1 MTNHSMKIAIIVRN
15 ETLHNCT
22 GRGCLNAFFQR
33 IDAFADYDNSVQLIS
48 FTHENGDLEKKIAAL
63 KKNAVNT
70 VHLSSCL
77 RGKSDRY
84 DELANRLS
92 LDFDVIGYTH
102 GSFEGRT
109 RPAICLKKSED

>member
-1 MTNHSMKIAIIVRN
+1 MPAKKIAIIVRN

-22 GRGCLNAFFQR
+22 GRGCLNAFFQK
-33 IDAFADYDNSVQLIS
+33 IDAFADYDDNIQLIS
-48 FTHENGDLEKKIAAL
+48 FTHEEGDLEKKIATL
-63 KKNAVNT
+63 KKNGVDT

-84 DELANRLS
+84 EMLAKRLAR
-92 LDFDVIGYTH
+92 DFDLIGYTH

-109 RPAICLKKSED
+109 RQAICLQKMKD

>member
-1 MTNHSMKIAIIVRN
+1 MQPKKIAIIVRN

-22 GRGCLNAFFQR
+22 GRGCLNAFFQKL
-33 IDAFADYDNSVQLIS
+33 DAFAGYDESTQLLS
-48 FTHENGDLEKKIAAL
+48 FTHESGDLEKKIATL
-63 KKNAVNT
+63 KANGVDT

-84 DELANRLS
+84 EELAERLAR
-92 LDFDVIGYTH
+92 DFDVIGYTH

-109 RPAICLKKSED
+109 RRAINLKKTEE

>member
-1 MTNHSMKIAIIVRN
+1 MSSNKIAIIVRN

-22 GRGCLNAFFQR
+22 GHGCLNAFFKR
-33 IDAFADYDNSVQLIS
+33 IDAFADYDDNVQLIS
-48 FTHENGDLEKKIAAL
+48 FTHESGDMEKKIATL
-63 KKNAVNT
+63 KKNGVDT

-84 DELANRLS
+84 EELAERLAR
-92 LDFDVIGYTH
+92 DFAVIGYTH

-109 RPAICLKKSED
+109 RRAICLGKTEG

>member
-1 MTNHSMKIAIIVRN
+1 MPPNKIAIIVRN

-33 IDAFADYDNSVQLIS
+33 IDAFADYDNNVQLIS
-48 FTHENGDLEKKIAAL
+48 FTHESGDLEKKIATL
-63 KKNAVNT
+63 KKNGVE
-70 VHLSSCL
+70 VIHLSSCL

-84 DELANRLS
+84 EELADRLAR
-92 LDFDVIGYTH
+92 DFAVVGYTH

-109 RPAICLKKSED
+109 RRAICQQKNKE

>member
-1 MTNHSMKIAIIVRN
+1 MPPKKIAIIVRN

-22 GRGCLNAFFQR
+22 GHGCLNAFFQR
-33 IDAFADYDNSVQLIS
+33 LDAFVDYADNVQLLS
-48 FTHENGDLEKKIAAL
+48 FTYESGDLEKKIATM
-63 KKNAVNT
+63 KRNGVDT

-84 DELANRLS
+84 EELAERLAR
-92 LDFDVIGYTH
+92 DFDVIGYTH

-109 RPAICLKKSED
+109 RRAICLHKTED

>member
-1 MTNHSMKIAIIVRN
+1 MPAKKIAIIVRN

-33 IDAFADYDNSVQLIS
+33 IDAFADYDDAVQLVS
-48 FTHENGDLEKKIAAL
+48 FTHEHGDLEKKIATL
-63 KKNAVNT
+63 KANGVDT

-77 RGKSDRY
+77 RGKSERY
-84 DELANRLS
+84 GELAERMAR
-92 LDFDVIGYTH
+92 DFNVIGYSH

-109 RPAICLKKSED
+109 RRAICRQKTEN